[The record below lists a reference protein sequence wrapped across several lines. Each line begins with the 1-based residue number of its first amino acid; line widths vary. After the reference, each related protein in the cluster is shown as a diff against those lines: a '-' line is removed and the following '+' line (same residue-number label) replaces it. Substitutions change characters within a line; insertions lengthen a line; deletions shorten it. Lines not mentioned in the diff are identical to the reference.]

1 MKEKAVLFFNQW
13 LLPCRRIER
22 GEDRQI
28 QQVTV
33 WFIDFGNTEV
43 ITDMKLIRKM
53 DLHLIQKFPKLI
65 ATPGQVSIEVKCCK
79 VSEDRTARI

>member
-1 MKEKAVLFFNQW
+1 MVVAV
-13 LLPCRRIER
+13 RIER

-53 DLHLIQKFPKLI
+53 DLPLIQKYPKLI
-65 ATPGQVSIEVKCCK
+65 ATPGQVSIR
-79 VSEDRTARI
+79 SRILQWFGGSDRRI